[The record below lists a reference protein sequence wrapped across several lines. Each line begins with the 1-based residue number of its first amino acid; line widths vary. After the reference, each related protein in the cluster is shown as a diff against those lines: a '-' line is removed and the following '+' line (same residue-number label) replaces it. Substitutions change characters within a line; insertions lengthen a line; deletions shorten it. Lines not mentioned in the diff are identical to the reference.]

1 MLCLIVYIVI
11 NLLINIPFSLYIV
24 FNVFAIML
32 SNVLLQVARGFGD
45 NLSYSIGSTIAGV
58 TTVLFNIFF
67 IVILKW
73 NIEGMLLS
81 AFFANLMAAIFLFFK
96 LKLYKYF
103 SYSYINNK
111 ILKKIIK
118 YSLPLVPNGLI
129 WWVINVSDRT
139 IITIFLGASAN
150 GIYAISN
157 KFSSILI
164 QIYNVFNYYTN
175 RGYKIYSEIG
185 SFLIDFLVSGT
196 IDVLC
201 LREDGFVIGDWKTNR
216 GGLIFE
222 SGYYKKDKRTKPAQ
236 MTNEWVSTNKTL
248 LAPVNNLPD
257 CNGSIYN
264 LQTSMYAF
272 MVEHILGI
280 PCRGIWL
287 CHIDSDF
294 VLNEYGMPKRFPD
307 GLYHIKKNPKEKVS
321 LFKMNYLRDEIV
333 RILKDRRRV
342 VDAERVRSRDL
353 FD

>member
-1 MLCLIVYIVI
+1 MLILRDTRYNDVRLIFKEEGHSYTD
-11 NLLINIPFSLYIV
+11 NFGNSYLSTTQLLHQYKEPFDRDY
-24 FNVFAIML
+24 
-32 SNVLLQVARGFGD
+32 
-45 NLSYSIGSTIAGV
+45 
-58 TTVLFNIFF
+58 
-67 IVILKW
+67 W
-73 NIEGMLLS
+73 
-81 AFFANLMAAIFLFFK
+81 
-96 LKLYKYF
+96 
-103 SYSYINNK
+103 
-111 ILKKIIK
+111 LKKKAKELNISEARLAKQWQDITDEACERGTRTHNGLEDGIK
-118 YSLPLVPNGLI
+118 GSSMFREAVKYMIRPNGEMI
-129 WWVINVSDRT
+129 TVADIPNIDINVKELDIKEFIDST
-139 IITIFLGASAN
+139 EN
-150 GIYAISN
+150 KYPEIYD
-157 KFSSILI
+157 
-164 QIYNVFNYYTN
+164 VFNYYTN

-236 MTNEWVSTNKTL
+236 MTNEWISTNKTL

-307 GLYHIKKNPKEKVS
+307 GLYHVKKNPKEKVS

-353 FD
+353 FE

>member
-1 MLCLIVYIVI
+1 MFTLRDTRYNDVRLIFKEEGHSYTD
-11 NLLINIPFSLYIV
+11 NFGNSYLSTTQLLHQYKEPFDRDY
-24 FNVFAIML
+24 
-32 SNVLLQVARGFGD
+32 
-45 NLSYSIGSTIAGV
+45 
-58 TTVLFNIFF
+58 
-67 IVILKW
+67 W
-73 NIEGMLLS
+73 
-81 AFFANLMAAIFLFFK
+81 
-96 LKLYKYF
+96 
-103 SYSYINNK
+103 
-111 ILKKIIK
+111 LKKKAKELNISEARLAKQWRDITDEACERGTRTHNGLEDGIKGSSMFREAVKYMIRPNGEMITVADIPNIDINVKELDIKEFIDSTENK
-118 YSLPLVPNGLI
+118 YSE
-129 WWVINVSDRT
+129 
-139 IITIFLGASAN
+139 
-150 GIYAISN
+150 
-157 KFSSILI
+157 
-164 QIYNVFNYYTN
+164 IYNVFNYYTN

-236 MTNEWVSTNKTL
+236 MTNEWVGTNKTL

-307 GLYHIKKNPKEKVS
+307 GLYHIRKNPKEKVS

-353 FD
+353 FE

>member
-1 MLCLIVYIVI
+1 MFGLKDKRYNDVRIIFKEDNHSYKDTLGNSYLSTTQ
-11 NLLINIPFSLYIV
+11 LLHQYKEPFDRDY
-24 FNVFAIML
+24 
-32 SNVLLQVARGFGD
+32 
-45 NLSYSIGSTIAGV
+45 
-58 TTVLFNIFF
+58 
-67 IVILKW
+67 W
-73 NIEGMLLS
+73 
-81 AFFANLMAAIFLFFK
+81 
-96 LKLYKYF
+96 
-103 SYSYINNK
+103 
-111 ILKKIIK
+111 LKKKAKELNISEARLAKQWQDITDEACERGTRTHNGLEDGIK
-118 YSLPLVPNGLI
+118 GSSMFREAVKYMIRPNGEMI
-129 WWVINVSDRT
+129 TVADIPNIDINVKELDIKEFIDST
-139 IITIFLGASAN
+139 EN
-150 GIYAISN
+150 KYPEIYD
-157 KFSSILI
+157 
-164 QIYNVFNYYTN
+164 VFNYYTN

-307 GLYHIKKNPKEKVS
+307 GLYHIRKNPKEKVS

-353 FD
+353 FE

>member
-1 MLCLIVYIVI
+1 MFTLRDTRYNDVRLIFKEEGHSYTD
-11 NLLINIPFSLYIV
+11 NFGNSYLSTTQLLHQYKEPFDRDY
-24 FNVFAIML
+24 
-32 SNVLLQVARGFGD
+32 
-45 NLSYSIGSTIAGV
+45 
-58 TTVLFNIFF
+58 
-67 IVILKW
+67 W
-73 NIEGMLLS
+73 
-81 AFFANLMAAIFLFFK
+81 
-96 LKLYKYF
+96 
-103 SYSYINNK
+103 
-111 ILKKIIK
+111 LKKKAKELNISEARLAKQWQDITDEACERGTRTHNGLEDGIKGSSMFREAVKYMIRPNGEMITVADIPNIDINVKELDIKEFIDSTENK
-118 YSLPLVPNGLI
+118 YSE
-129 WWVINVSDRT
+129 
-139 IITIFLGASAN
+139 
-150 GIYAISN
+150 IYD
-157 KFSSILI
+157 
-164 QIYNVFNYYTN
+164 VFNYYTN

-222 SGYYKKDKRTKPAQ
+222 SGYYKKDKRTKPTQ
-236 MTNEWVSTNKTL
+236 MTNEWISTNKTL

-307 GLYHIKKNPKEKVS
+307 GLYHIRKDPKEKVS

-353 FD
+353 FE

>member
-1 MLCLIVYIVI
+1 MFTLRDTRYNDVRLIFKEEGHSYTDSFG
-11 NLLINIPFSLYIV
+11 NSYLSTTQLLHQYKEPFDRDY
-24 FNVFAIML
+24 
-32 SNVLLQVARGFGD
+32 
-45 NLSYSIGSTIAGV
+45 
-58 TTVLFNIFF
+58 
-67 IVILKW
+67 W
-73 NIEGMLLS
+73 
-81 AFFANLMAAIFLFFK
+81 
-96 LKLYKYF
+96 
-103 SYSYINNK
+103 
-111 ILKKIIK
+111 LKKKAKELNISEARLAKQWQDITDEACERGTRTHNGLEDGIK
-118 YSLPLVPNGLI
+118 GSSMFREAVKYMIRPNGEMI
-129 WWVINVSDRT
+129 TVADIPNIDINVKELDIKEFIDST
-139 IITIFLGASAN
+139 EN
-150 GIYAISN
+150 KYPEIYD
-157 KFSSILI
+157 
-164 QIYNVFNYYTN
+164 VFNYYIN

-307 GLYHIKKNPKEKVS
+307 GLYHIRKNPKERVS

-353 FD
+353 FE